1 MPTLNPDIAVIKSL
15 LERNANI
22 NYYDDEDEMDVKSPL
37 LCAIDSQNYE
47 IVDFLLQQPD
57 IDVNIVTNR
66 KSINF
71 TSITTIRD
79 LDYDNDDLII
89 LLTTIITRI
98 VVEHGLDIDI
108 RDDDGMTPLLS
119 AAYNA
124 NEPIARILI
133 QLGADLTAQD
143 DEGYLLFSTVSV
155 DFSRI

>member
-1 MPTLNPDIAVIKSL
+1 MPILII
-15 LERNANI
+15 I
-22 NYYDDEDEMDVKSPL
+22 DEDEMDVKSPL
-37 LCAIDSQNYE
+37 LNAIDSQNYE
-47 IVDFLLQQPD
+47 IVDLLLQQPD
-57 IDVNIVTNR
+57 IDVNIVTNQE
-66 KSINF
+66 INQF
-71 TSITTIRD
+71 YINYKLSAD

-143 DEGYLLFSTVSV
+143 DEGYLLFSTVS
-155 DFSRI
+155 SRLFKN